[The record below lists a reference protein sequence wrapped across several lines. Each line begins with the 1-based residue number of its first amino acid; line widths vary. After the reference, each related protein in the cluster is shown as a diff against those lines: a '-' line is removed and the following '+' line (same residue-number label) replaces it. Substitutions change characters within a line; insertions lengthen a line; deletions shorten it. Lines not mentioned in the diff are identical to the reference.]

1 MLAAG
6 GAVVVGPE
14 STLSATARAVQQV
27 IGYARWG
34 REKSRLQ
41 PDDNRG
47 AADQYSSCTQTE
59 EA

>member
-14 STLSATARAVQQV
+14 STLSTTARAVQQV

-47 AADQYSSCTQTE
+47 AADQYSSCT
-59 EA
+59 

>member
-1 MLAAG
+1 MLAVG
-6 GAVVVGPE
+6 GGVVVGRE
-14 STLSATARAVQQV
+14 MTLSATARAVQQV

-47 AADQYSSCTQTE
+47 AADKHS
-59 EA
+59 